1 MAASVSTSTLQI
13 GQKMP
18 ESAQLYRQAK
28 TAPDWIFLFTALR
41 PKNIPSEALLALT
54 VYAIFG

>member
-1 MAASVSTSTLQI
+1 MAASVSIHTLQI

-28 TAPDWIFLFTALR
+28 IAPPDWILF
-41 PKNIPSEALLALT
+41 IT
-54 VYAIFG
+54 VY